1 MNEPLGS
8 GRRFRALESKLSAKK
23 GVKNPAALAAS
34 IGRKK
39 FGNKRMGQLS
49 ARGRERAEAE
59 RETRAA
65 AARFP
70 ALAEKPM
77 RRVKV

>member
-1 MNEPLGS
+1 MKEPIGS
-8 GRRFRALESKLSAKK
+8 GRRFRALESKLAASHR
-23 GVKNPAALAAS
+23 VKNPAALAAS

-39 FGNKRMGQLS
+39 FGAGRMAQLS
-49 ARGRERAEAE
+49 ARGRKKAADE

-70 ALAEKPM
+70 ALVEKPA